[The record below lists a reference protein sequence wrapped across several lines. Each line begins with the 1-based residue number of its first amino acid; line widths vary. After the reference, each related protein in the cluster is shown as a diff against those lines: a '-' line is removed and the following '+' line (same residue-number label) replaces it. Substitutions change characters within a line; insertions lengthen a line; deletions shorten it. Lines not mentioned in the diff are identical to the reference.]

1 MMGYVIGILTVL
13 AVGFSILLGRTAE
26 LSSTALASGIDAV
39 KICLELL
46 GTVAMWNGIMRI
58 AEKSGLCE
66 IINKGLSPVT
76 NLLFKG
82 LKDKSPKALSAISL
96 NITANILGLGSAAT
110 PMALDA
116 MTELDRINKHSTYA
130 SNYMVV
136 FVALNTASFQILPT
150 TVATL
155 RSLAG
160 SETPLDILPAV
171 WITSAVSVTAAVGTA
186 MFLRKRIKGGE
197 TDELE

>member
-1 MMGYVIGILTVL
+1 MSYVIGILVL
-13 AVGFSILLGRTAE
+13 LSVVFSILLGRTAE
-26 LSSTALASGIDAV
+26 LSAAALSSGVEAI
-39 KICLELL
+39 KLCLELM

-58 AEKSGLCE
+58 AEKSGLCVV
-66 IINKGLSPVT
+66 INKVLSPVT

-82 LKDKSPKALSAISL
+82 LKEKSPQALNSISL
-96 NITANILGLGSAAT
+96 NITANLLGLGSAAT

-116 MTELDRINKHSTYA
+116 MTELDRLNGYSPYA
-130 SNYMVV
+130 SDYMVV

-160 SETPLDILPAV
+160 SKTPLDILPAV
-171 WITSAVSVTAAVGTA
+171 WITSAISVTAAVSTA
-186 MFLRKRIKGGE
+186 MFLRKFVHKG
-197 TDELE
+197 DRK